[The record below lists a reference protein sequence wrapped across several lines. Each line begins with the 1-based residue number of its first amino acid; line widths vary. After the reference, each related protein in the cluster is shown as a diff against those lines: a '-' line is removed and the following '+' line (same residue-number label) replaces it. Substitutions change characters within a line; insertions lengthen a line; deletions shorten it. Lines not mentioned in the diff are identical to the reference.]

1 MHEESGLFTRAGVIA
16 EALKKADYAVPP
28 IQLLGTGP
36 SANEL
41 RFFRQAERAKAEDIA
56 RAVEQSGEDKS
67 ASLTW
72 TALRTQQEFAKTT
85 SNCGW
90 RPATFCQDSCNS

>member
-41 RFFRQAERAKAEDIA
+41 RFFRQAERAKAEEITG
-56 RAVEQSGEDKS
+56 Q
-67 ASLTW
+67 
-72 TALRTQQEFAKTT
+72 ALDALEHKLMPKAYA
-85 SNCGW
+85 
-90 RPATFCQDSCNS
+90 P